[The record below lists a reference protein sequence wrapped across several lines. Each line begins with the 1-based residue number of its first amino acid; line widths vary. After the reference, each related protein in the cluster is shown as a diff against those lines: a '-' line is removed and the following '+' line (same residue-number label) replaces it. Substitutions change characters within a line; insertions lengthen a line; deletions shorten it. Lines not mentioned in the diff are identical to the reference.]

1 LWDRYTARRA
11 AIAEEMG
18 EMVPEK
24 RLFHGTGY
32 ADNIVAKGFDV
43 NHANANGMFGKG
55 NIFIDIRKKNF
66 GCFYLCSILQN
77 NFIKTSHNMPEEELL

>member
-1 LWDRYTARRA
+1 LSVSQLHKNKNADLWDRYTARRA

-55 NIFIDIRKKNF
+55 NIYILFNCRKK
-66 GCFYLCSILQN
+66 
-77 NFIKTSHNMPEEELL
+77 H